1 MKAGVVVRFMG
12 AMLLAGKMEE
22 GVMGQRMQA
31 AFRTWIKHGSQVPP
45 PPPRASIG
53 TQLGQHLD
61 FSQIQPMS
69 DF

>member
-45 PPPRASIG
+45 PPP
-53 TQLGQHLD
+53 
-61 FSQIQPMS
+61 PPEPP
-69 DF
+69 